1 MSKKQVKT
9 NGYAFGNLDDDLY
22 TSGIGSCVVMVV
34 WEPLEKI
41 GSLSHMSLPLTALIP
56 ENGKM
61 GKNPT
66 KTIPYIIQAMMSRG
80 AKKELMQVSLFGGG
94 DLFNSTESMNIGA
107 KLILEAKKCLTCLG
121 IDLKNEDT
129 GGSVGRAV
137 SLKVSNGQITVDR
150 LDGMSILF

>member
-1 MSKKQVKT
+1 
-9 NGYAFGNLDDDLY
+9 
-22 TSGIGSCVVMVV
+22 
-34 WEPLEKI
+34 
-41 GSLSHMSLPLTALIP
+41 MSLPLTALIP